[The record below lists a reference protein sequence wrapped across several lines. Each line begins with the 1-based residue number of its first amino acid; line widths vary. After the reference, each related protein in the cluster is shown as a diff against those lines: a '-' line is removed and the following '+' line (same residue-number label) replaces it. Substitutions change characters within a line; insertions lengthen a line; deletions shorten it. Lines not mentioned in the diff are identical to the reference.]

1 MFNIILFIIIY
12 ILIFIILNILL
23 NMNINNYYM
32 FLNNKYTDY
41 LYDHSYIGMKK
52 KLLEVDC
59 EYSLRSYIFNSIVL
73 GTITIVL
80 VYLSTNT
87 IVYAIILGLLLI
99 FILPYY
105 KYINAYR
112 LYKQHIEENI
122 LIYVSTCILFI
133 QERKNSL
140 KILKDCKDLLQDPVR
155 NVVDNATTYIEDTAN
170 YELGIDKIEYT
181 YNSPS
186 ITKVHTLLKSYK
198 KDGGYNKNLYEYIYQ
213 NIEDLELS
221 INEYRIKK
229 QANRNVFYI
238 MVGINLLSVLLFK
251 KMFNNQSLDLNS
263 PSFNL
268 SVFIFYIFNILTVFY
283 YERKCN
289 KEKGYY

>member
-12 ILIFIILNILL
+12 IFIFIILNILL

-52 KLLEVDC
+52 KLLEVNC

-73 GTITIVL
+73 ATITIVL

>member
-1 MFNIILFIIIY
+1 MSNLFIFIM
-12 ILIFIILNILL
+12 IFLCVFSILNILF
-23 NMNINNYYM
+23 NINIKSYD
-32 FLNNKYTDY
+32 FLLHNKYFDY
-41 LYDHSYIGMKK
+41 IYDHSYYGLKN
-52 KLLEVDC
+52 KLNSVGC
-59 EYSLRSYIFNSIVL
+59 EYSLRSYFIGCLGLGSIA
-73 GTITIVL
+73 IVL

-87 IVYAIILGLLLI
+87 ILYALIITLLLI

-105 KYINAYR
+105 KYINASR

-122 LIYVSTCILFI
+122 LLYVSTCTLFI

-140 KILKDCKDLLQDPVR
+140 KILKDCRDLLSNPVKEIVQD
-155 NVVDNATTYIEDTAN
+155 ATNYIEQTAN
-170 YELGIDKIEYT
+170 FEQGIDIIENKYD
-181 YNSPS
+181 SPS

-198 KDGGYNKNLYEYIYQ
+198 KEGGYNKALYEYIYQ
-213 NIEDLELS
+213 NIEDLELA
-221 INEYRIKK
+221 INEYRLQKRT
-229 QANRNVFYI
+229 NRNVFYI

-263 PSFNL
+263 QSFNF
-268 SVFIFYIFNILTVFY
+268 SVFVFYIFNILTVFY

>member
-1 MFNIILFIIIY
+1 MFNFILFIIIF
-12 ILIFIILNILL
+12 ILIFIIINLLLNIS
-23 NMNINNYYM
+23 INDYK
-32 FLNNKYTDY
+32 FIINNKYIDY
-41 LYDHSYIGMKK
+41 LYDHSYYGMKK
-52 KLLEVDC
+52 KLETVNC
-59 EYSLRSYIFNSIVL
+59 EYSLRSYLI
-73 GTITIVL
+73 GC
-80 VYLSTNT
+80 
-87 IVYAIILGLLLI
+87 IILGSITIFLVYISTKTILYSILLAILLI

-105 KYINAYR
+105 KYINASR
-112 LYKQHIEENI
+112 IYKQHIEENI

-133 QERKNSL
+133 QEKKNSL
-140 KILKDCKDLLQDPVR
+140 KILKDCKDLLAEPVK
-155 NVVDNATTYIEDTAN
+155 NVVYSATTHIEDTAN
-170 YELGIDKIEYT
+170 FEEGVDLIEST
-181 YNSPS
+181 YNSGS

-198 KDGGYNKNLYEYIYQ
+198 KEGGYNKNLYEYIYQ

-221 INEYRIKK
+221 LNEYRIKK

-263 PSFNL
+263 SSFNF